1 VAQKW
6 AHFLPV
12 PTGKSRP
19 WAIRV
24 QRGLDR
30 AGLVMDYIRCGAHQL
45 EGLVQ
50 WSKASRVQQNQCAI
64 LKIREQSFYSFSS
77 VEFAVVVQINEVAFL
92 LEVPTRFLPSP
103 ADEKLIETLEY
114 SKLILAS

>member
-1 VAQKW
+1 MAQKW

-24 QRGLDR
+24 LRGLDKP
-30 AGLVMDYIRCGAHQL
+30 GQEMHYVKCDTHQL
-45 EGLVQ
+45 EGLMQ

-64 LKIREQSFYSFSS
+64 LKIREQSFFSFSS
-77 VEFAVVVQINEVAFL
+77 IEFAVVVQINEVAFL
-92 LEVPTRFLPSP
+92 F
-103 ADEKLIETLEY
+103 
-114 SKLILAS
+114 